1 MESFEVRRDSNGQ
14 AYEVTIE
21 KNKTFWM
28 KLFKIPC
35 KITYGLRDNNWYNE
49 TYDRL
54 AKFSE
59 SNEIDWRI
67 SQMELSRSERESLKE
82 EVIFEEYLKDK
93 INNYGRYR

>member
-1 MESFEVRRDSNGQ
+1 MESFEVRKDSNGQ

-21 KNKTFWM
+21 NNKTFWM

-35 KITYGLRDNNWYNE
+35 KITYGLRNNNWYNE

-67 SQMELSRSERESLKE
+67 SQMEMSRSERDRA
-82 EVIFEEYLKDK
+82 IDFEITCHLRDK
-93 INNYGRYR
+93 LRDCGRYR